1 VICEWEAGIQQ
12 LKRKEAYRRT
22 LNILLRTV
30 RVWPLDMQTAQG
42 YGAVFHELRRRGK
55 ALSQVDMMLA
65 ALTRQMGLTLL
76 TTDQDFKALPDL
88 RLENWLG

>member
-1 VICEWEAGIQQ
+1 
-12 LKRKEAYRRT
+12 
-22 LNILLRTV
+22 
-30 RVWPLDMQTAQG
+30 MQTAQV
-42 YGAVFHELRRRGK
+42 YGGIFHELRQQGK

-65 ALTRQMGLTLL
+65 ALARQMGLTLL